1 MIGTVMW
8 HKYAGLDISIYSG
21 EIRNGIVLILWRF
34 SEKFGSLGSACE
46 KILIKLPN
54 QSSIAIN
61 FHKGFIRF
69 LSNLTSIWI
78 VYIFKKKKKLY

>member
-21 EIRNGIVLILWRF
+21 EIRNGIVQILWRF
-34 SEKFGSLGSACE
+34 SEKFGSLVSAFE

-54 QSSIAIN
+54 KSSIAIN
-61 FHKGFIRF
+61 FNKGFYKVTQVIYGLHVF
-69 LSNLTSIWI
+69 I
-78 VYIFKKKKKLY
+78 